1 MPQVSRSSSTPLQP
15 SSSQKG
21 EQKANRECFL
31 LETHVTPTK
40 QTLAVGSNR
49 EENGIFQIE
58 KSPNSTQIASSEHQQ
73 PEPISHEIT
82 KRDPPTFVAIK
93 TTPNSLFSIR
103 YDRFLISP
111 CSDYSATG
119 KPPGPC
125 QKQASLHP
133 PKPHSGK
140 MGHPTNCMKT
150 PIKFGILALAGTA
163 LLLASA
169 TPGWAQRG
177 GHSGGSM
184 GGGHIGGSAARA
196 PMMSSAPRSAPR
208 AMPRPAPRATAA
220 PMTSRPVALR
230 TRTSAP
236 VRTSRPATSTSANR
250 RMVVSYR
257 TTRDRFGRL
266 HRVRVVSFVGG
277 FGYPGYYGYYPYDY
291 GFDQSDYN
299 ADQNNYAA
307 APDTAPPAEQYAP
320 APSASTAPGT
330 DATIPDAGQLILVR
344 KDGQIVTP
352 NAFAIAGDQLVYITR
367 QGARLSFPVADLDK
381 DTTRKMN
388 AANGTNIA
396 IPD

>member
-1 MPQVSRSSSTPLQP
+1 MPHVSKSSSRPLQP
-15 SSSQKG
+15 FNDPKG

-40 QTLAVGSNR
+40 QTLAVSSNR

-73 PEPISHEIT
+73 PEPIAHEIT
-82 KRDPPTFVAIK
+82 KRDPPAFVAIK
-93 TTPNSLFSIR
+93 TTPNSLFSIS

-111 CSDYSATG
+111 CSDYSTTG
-119 KPPGPC
+119 KHPVPN
-125 QKQASLHP
+125 QKQASLNP
-133 PKPHSGK
+133 PKPHPGK

-169 TPGWAQRG
+169 LPGWAQRG
-177 GHSGGSM
+177 GGHGGGMAS
-184 GGGHIGGSAARA
+184 GGHIGGGVARA
-196 PMMSSAPRSAPR
+196 PIMSSAPR
-208 AMPRPAPRATAA
+208 AMPRPGPRATAA

-230 TRTSAP
+230 TRTSAA
-236 VRTSRPATSTSANR
+236 VRTSRPATNTSANR
-250 RMVVSYR
+250 RTVVSYR
-257 TTRDRFGRL
+257 TTRDRYGRL
-266 HRVRVVSFVGG
+266 HRVRVISFVGG

-307 APDTAPPAEQYAP
+307 APDAAP
-320 APSASTAPGT
+320 APDQYAAAPAVPAGPSDASS
-330 DATIPDAGQLILVR
+330 PDVGQLILVR